1 MKKLIIAAAIENCV
15 HVAGVYNFL
24 KLAEQE
30 GYKTIFLGPAT
41 PIRRIIES
49 VKKNDPEIVGIS
61 YRLTPSALKKILEDL
76 KHQIEINNLNN
87 IKWIFGGTEPAAE
100 VAKQSGIFDVIFD
113 GSGGDDKTI
122 NFLRGV
128 NTEKTKKIYAGT
140 LLERVNE
147 KYPYPVIRHH
157 FGLPSLEAT
166 IEGVKK
172 IASNHILDVISI
184 APDQN
189 AQEHFF
195 DKKYDNSLDGAG
207 GVPLRKEEDLIKI
220 YEASRCGNYPLL
232 RCYSGTNHVFEMAN
246 MLLNTIHNAWAA
258 IPLCWYNV
266 LDGRGPR
273 DIKKSI
279 KENQKLMKWHA
290 EKGIPV
296 EVNEAHHWSLRDA
309 HDVIGVVTAY
319 LAAYNA
325 KKMGVKDF
333 IAQFMF
339 NVPPS
344 ISQKM
349 DLAKMLAKIQL
360 IEELEDDNFKV
371 LRQARAGL
379 ASFPPDLMEAKGQL
393 ASSVYISMAIK
404 PHIYHV
410 VGFCEAHHAATPDD
424 IIESVKITKAV
435 IKNALSGMPDVTQDK
450 DVIKRKNQLI
460 KEAKVLLDA
469 IRRLG
474 SYSLD
479 PLSDPDVLAMSIKI
493 GLLDAPHLRGNSN
506 AKGTLQTKVINGAC
520 FAYDY
525 EKDRV
530 ITEEERVTKILND
543 YEKMIIVA

>member
-30 GYKTIFLGPAT
+30 GFQTMFLGPAT
-41 PIRRIIES
+41 PISRIIGS
-49 VKKNDPEIVGIS
+49 AKRDKPEMVGIS

-76 KHQIEINNLNN
+76 KYQIEMNKLNN

-100 VAKQSGIFDVIFD
+100 VARQSGIFDVVFD
-113 GSGGDDKTI
+113 GRGGDDMTI
-122 NFLRGV
+122 NFLRGI
-128 NTEKTKKIYAGT
+128 NTEKNKKIYADT
-140 LLERVNE
+140 LLGRINE
-147 KYPYPVIRHH
+147 KYPYPIIRHH
-157 FGLPSLEAT
+157 FGLPSLEDT
-166 IEGVKK
+166 VEGVKK
-172 IASNHILDVISI
+172 IASSHILDVISI

-195 DKKYDNSLDGAG
+195 DKKYNKFLDGAG
-207 GVPLRKEEDLIKI
+207 GVPLRKEDDLIKI

-232 RCYSGTNHVFEMAN
+232 RCYSGTNHVFEMAD

-273 DIKKSI
+273 DVKTSI
-279 KENQKLMKWHA
+279 KENQELMKWHA
-290 EKGIPV
+290 EMDVPV

-309 HDVIGVVTAY
+309 HDVIGVAMAY

-325 KKMGVKDF
+325 KKMGVKNYV
-333 IAQFMF
+333 AQFMF

-344 ISQKM
+344 ISPKM
-349 DLAKMLAKIQL
+349 DLAKMLAKIHL

-393 ASSVYISMAIK
+393 ASSAYLSMAIK

-410 VGFCEAHHAATPDD
+410 VGYCEAHHAAAADD
-424 IIESVKITKAV
+424 IIESVKIVKHV
-435 IKNALSGMPDVTQDK
+435 IKNALSVMSDLTQDK
-450 DVIKRKNQLI
+450 EVIRRKNQLI
-460 KEAKVLLDA
+460 KETKILLDA
-469 IRRLG
+469 IRIL
-474 SYSLD
+474 SPYSTD
-479 PLSDPDVLAMSIKI
+479 PMSDPDVLAMAIKI
-493 GLLDAPHLRGNSN
+493 GLLDAPHLKGNSS

-520 FAYDY
+520 LAYDY
-525 EKDRV
+525 ENDRV
-530 ITEEERVTKILND
+530 MTEEERVSKILED
-543 YEKMIIVA
+543 YEKLIIVA